1 MQCSLA
7 MKLFLLLSL
16 QFSREIRHD
25 YSHLKT
31 RFRLETAFVGPVFDA
46 WMLESRQLFNCYS
59 RSLIFHLYYTH
70 SPPRFPRPLNKIDNI
85 LGRVTDLPSYQ
96 LSSRVPASS
105 RCLFSALRTLHFSVS
120 FIYRLVQN
128 SKFLFIWITKI
139 TCLDKNC
146 AIISYEHV

>member
-59 RSLIFHLYYTH
+59 RSLIFHCITLTH
-70 SPPRFPRPLNKIDNI
+70 HRASPDP
-85 LGRVTDLPSYQ
+85 
-96 LSSRVPASS
+96 
-105 RCLFSALRTLHFSVS
+105 
-120 FIYRLVQN
+120 
-128 SKFLFIWITKI
+128 
-139 TCLDKNC
+139 
-146 AIISYEHV
+146 